1 VSFRVTG
8 ELRKMDN
15 QLTPHKSIP
24 APGPHRR
31 SLWPWLLTAG
41 CTLLLLVAFLRPS
54 RPGDGISAT
63 GKDPVSKA
71 SQPGDESAARKLPR
85 NARSAPVAT
94 AEEVVARK
102 LSQFARSR
110 RDYTHA
116 LARRHNVPVSDDVE
130 RFFDAVESGNWE
142 AIQAAFKKINGG
154 DGSAGHG
161 KDRPPEVTKLWPAII
176 DAYGAAEQ
184 VNKWPAQKLL
194 DYGNEILSSLRPGMV
209 YVGGTDNGRWIPE
222 LLNATSDGERHVIV
236 TQNGLADGSY
246 LDYLRLQYDDRLKTL
261 SNEDSQRAFQEYLS
275 DAQKRFEHDR
285 QFPDEPKQVRPG
297 EGLQMVDNRFEVSG
311 TVAVMAINE
320 RLLEMLMQKNPELSF
335 ALQESFPLRGTYED
349 ALPLGPLMELSARDE
364 QNTFT
369 ASHATQYLDY
379 WRETAQR
386 VLSDGE
392 GVGSDTALKSYSHD
406 TVSAAN
412 LLAAHNFNAE
422 AEQAYRLATQ
432 LWPENPESVGGLAN
446 LLAASGR
453 QSEAQRILDDF
464 NRQYPGRQ
472 KDLERVRS
480 TFVLIGAAGK

>member
-1 VSFRVTG
+1 VKG
-8 ELRKMDN
+8 ESREMDD

-24 APGPHRR
+24 GRGPQRR
-31 SLWPWLLTAG
+31 SPWPWLLAAG
-41 CTLLLLVAFLRPS
+41 CVLLLLVALLRPS
-54 RPGDGISAT
+54 RPGDGISPGGENRAT
-63 GKDPVSKA
+63 ST
-71 SQPGDESAARKLPR
+71 SQTGQVELARKLPR
-85 NARSAPVAT
+85 NARSAPAAT

-110 RDYTHA
+110 RDYMYA
-116 LARRHNVPVSDDVE
+116 LARRHNVEVLGDVE

-142 AIQAAFKKINGG
+142 AIEAAFKKINGG
-154 DGSAGHG
+154 DGSAGHN
-161 KDRPPEVTKLWPAII
+161 KDRPPEVTRLWPAII

-194 DYGNEILSSLRPGMV
+194 DYGSEILGSLRPGMV

-222 LLNATSDGERHVIV
+222 LLNETSDGERHVIV

-275 DAQKRFEHDR
+275 DAEKRLEHDR

-297 EGLQMVDNRFEVSG
+297 EDIQMVDNRVEVGG

-320 RLLEMLMQKNPELSF
+320 KLLEMLMQKNPELSF

-349 ALPLGPLMELSARDE
+349 ALPLGPLMELGARDE
-364 QNTFT
+364 QSTFT
-369 ASHATQYLDY
+369 ASHAAQYLDY
-379 WRETAQR
+379 WRDAAQR
-386 VLSDGE
+386 VLFDPE
-392 GVGSDTALKSYSHD
+392 GAGSETALKSYSHD

-412 LLAAHNFNAE
+412 LLAAHNFNTE

-432 LWPENPESVGGLAN
+432 LWPENPESAGGLAG

-472 KDLERVRS
+472 KDLERVSS
-480 TFVLIGAAGK
+480 TFKLIVEVRK

>member
-1 VSFRVTG
+1 
-8 ELRKMDN
+8 MDN
-15 QLTPHKSIP
+15 QMTPHKSIP
-24 APGPHRR
+24 ARGPHRR
-31 SLWPWLLTAG
+31 SPWPWLLAAG
-41 CTLLLLVAFLRPS
+41 CTLLLLVVLLRPS
-54 RPGDGISAT
+54 RPRDGIS
-63 GKDPVSKA
+63 
-71 SQPGDESAARKLPR
+71 PGEEGLGPGQAGNESGLAARKSPR
-85 NARSAPVAT
+85 NARLAPEAT

-110 RDYTHA
+110 RDYMYA
-116 LARRHNVPVSDDVE
+116 LARRHNVEVLGDVE

-142 AIQAAFKKINGG
+142 AIEAAFKKINGG
-154 DGSAGHG
+154 DGSAGHS

-184 VNKWPAQKLL
+184 VHNWPAQKLL
-194 DYGNEILSSLRPGMV
+194 DYGNEILGSLRPGMV
-209 YVGGTDNGRWIPE
+209 YIGGTDNGRWIPE
-222 LLNATSDGERHVIV
+222 LLNDTSDGERHVIV
-236 TQNGLADGSY
+236 TQNGLADGTY

-285 QFPDEPKQVRPG
+285 QFPDEPKQLRPG
-297 EGLQMVDNRFEVSG
+297 EDIQMVDNRVQVSG
-311 TVAVMAINE
+311 AVAVMAINE
-320 RLLEMLMQKNPELSF
+320 KLLEMLMQKNPDLSF

-379 WRETAQR
+379 WREAAQR
-386 VLSDGE
+386 VLFDAE
-392 GVGSDTALKSYSHD
+392 GAGSEAALKSYSHD

-412 LLAAHNFNAE
+412 LLAAHNFSAE

-432 LWPENPESVGGLAN
+432 LWPENPESVGGLAD

-453 QSEAQRILDDF
+453 QSEAQRILEDF
-464 NRQYPGRQ
+464 NRQYPGRR
-472 KDLERVRS
+472 KDLERVSS
-480 TFVLIGAAGK
+480 TFTLIGAAGK

>member
-1 VSFRVTG
+1 VLG
-8 ELRKMDN
+8 
-15 QLTPHKSIP
+15 
-24 APGPHRR
+24 
-31 SLWPWLLTAG
+31 
-41 CTLLLLVAFLRPS
+41 
-54 RPGDGISAT
+54 
-63 GKDPVSKA
+63 
-71 SQPGDESAARKLPR
+71 
-85 NARSAPVAT
+85 
-94 AEEVVARK
+94 
-102 LSQFARSR
+102 
-110 RDYTHA
+110 
-116 LARRHNVPVSDDVE
+116 DVE

-142 AIQAAFKKINGG
+142 AIEVAFKKINGG
-154 DGSAGHG
+154 DGSAGHS

-194 DYGNEILSSLRPGMV
+194 DYGNEILGSLRPGMV

-222 LLNATSDGERHVIV
+222 LLNATGDGERHVIV

-246 LDYLRLQYDDRLKTL
+246 LDYLRLLYDDRLKTL
-261 SNEDSQRAFQEYLS
+261 SNEDSERAFQEYLS
-275 DAQKRFEHDR
+275 DAQKRLEHDR

-297 EGLQMVDNRFEVSG
+297 EDIQMVDNRVQVSG

-320 RLLEMLMQKNPELSF
+320 RLLEMLRQKNPELSF

-349 ALPLGPLMELSARDE
+349 ALPLGPLMELGARDE

-379 WRETAQR
+379 WRDAAQR
-386 VLSDGE
+386 VLFDAE
-392 GVGSDTALKSYSHD
+392 GAGSETALKSYSHD

-412 LLAAHNFNAE
+412 LLAAHNFNTE
-422 AEQAYRLATQ
+422 AEQAYRLAAQ
-432 LWPENPESVGGLAN
+432 LWPENPESAGGLAG

-453 QSEAQRILDDF
+453 QNEAQRILDDF

-480 TFVLIGAAGK
+480 TFTLIGAARR